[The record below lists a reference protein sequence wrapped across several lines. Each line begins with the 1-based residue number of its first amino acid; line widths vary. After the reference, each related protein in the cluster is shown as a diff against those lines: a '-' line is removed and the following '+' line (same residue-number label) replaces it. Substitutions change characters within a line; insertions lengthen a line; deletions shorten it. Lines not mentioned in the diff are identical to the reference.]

1 MAKCKSSIV
10 GHILGVQHNITT
22 ATALLFILPLTSETL
37 FLLSLFVLHFIYF
50 IFFYF
55 ILPLYSKGVRLSLHV
70 YITSS

>member
-37 FLLSLFVLHFIYF
+37 FLLSLFVLHF
-50 IFFYF
+50 
-55 ILPLYSKGVRLSLHV
+55 KRL
-70 YITSS
+70 